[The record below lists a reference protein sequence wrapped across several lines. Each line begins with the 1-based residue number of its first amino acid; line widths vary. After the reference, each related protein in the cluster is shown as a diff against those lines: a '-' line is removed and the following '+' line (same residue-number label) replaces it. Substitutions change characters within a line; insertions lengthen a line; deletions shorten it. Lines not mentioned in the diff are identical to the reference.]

1 MLFLIVTDVLHP
13 PTHDDGL
20 NEFRNLMMS
29 RTFLL
34 SSRSQRGRFLHQHSK
49 LIINFNFLAFLF
61 TMIGFSS
68 FSFKK
73 KKMLEL

>member
-49 LIINFNFLAFLF
+49 LIINFNFLAFIFLPF
-61 TMIGFSS
+61 YND
-68 FSFKK
+68 
-73 KKMLEL
+73 